1 MTAKINGR
9 YVYCVV
15 KDKYGKTVKTT
26 TVRVK
31 MK

>member
-1 MTAKINGR
+1 MTSKVNGR

-15 KDKYGKTVKTT
+15 TDKYGKKVQSK